1 MRLTLLLGLLWIIH
15 PACAQ
20 KEKETMIRDNTIF
33 KAVAGND
40 TSAIKAAIARG
51 EQLEAKDAQGRTPL
65 MVATYHH
72 HTAAAKLLTAA
83 GANVNAQD
91 QLLNSPFLYA
101 GAEGYTDMV
110 QLYMPGADYKVYNRY
125 GGSALIPACE
135 RAHLEVIA
143 VLLADKN
150 FPVDHINR
158 LGWTALLEAV
168 ILGQGGAAHQQVVK
182 MLIAAGANVNIAD
195 KDGVTPLQH
204 ALKRNYK
211 EIVQMLQ
218 QAGAR

>member
-1 MRLTLLLGLLWIIH
+1 MRLTLLLGLLWVMH

-20 KEKETMIRDNTIF
+20 KEKEMTMRDMIIF
-33 KAVAGND
+33 KAAAAND
-40 TSAIKAAIARG
+40 TDAIKTAVARG
-51 EQLEAKDAQGRTPL
+51 EQVEAKDAEGRTPL

-72 HTAAAKLLTAA
+72 HTAAAKLLLAA
-83 GANVNAQD
+83 GANVNTQD
-91 QLLNSPFLYA
+91 HLQNSPFLYA
-101 GAEGYTDMV
+101 GAEGYTDLV
-110 QLYMPGADYKVYNRY
+110 KLYLPGADYKVYNRY

-143 VLLADKN
+143 ILLADKN

-182 MLIAAGANVNIAD
+182 MLIAAGAHVNIAD
-195 KDGVTPLQH
+195 KDGVTALQH
-204 ALKRNYK
+204 AQKRGYK
-211 EIVQMLQ
+211 EIVQLLQ

>member
-1 MRLTLLLGLLWIIH
+1 MRLTLLLGLLWIMH

-20 KEKETMIRDNTIF
+20 KEKEMTIRDITIF
-33 KAVAGND
+33 KAVAAND
-40 TSAIKAAIARG
+40 TSAVKAAIATG
-51 EQLEAKDAQGRTPL
+51 EQLEAKDAEGRTPL
-65 MVATYHH
+65 MVATYRH
-72 HTAAAKLLTAA
+72 HTATAKLLTAA

-91 QLLNSPFLYA
+91 HMLNSPFLYA
-101 GAEGYTDMV
+101 GAEGYTDLV
-110 QLYMPGADYKVYNRY
+110 KLYLAGADYKVYNRY

-143 VLLADKN
+143 ILLADKN

-195 KDGVTPLQH
+195 KDGVTSLQH
-204 ALKRNYK
+204 AQQRGYK

>member
-1 MRLTLLLGLLWIIH
+1 MRMILLLGLLWIIH

-20 KEKETMIRDNTIF
+20 KEKEITMNDITLF
-33 KAVAGND
+33 KAVAAND
-40 TSAIKAAIARG
+40 TSAVKEAIANG
-51 EQLEAKDAQGRTPL
+51 AKLKAKDGKGRTAL
-65 MVATYHH
+65 MLATYQHY
-72 HTAAAKLLTAA
+72 TAVAKLLLAA
-83 GANVNAQD
+83 GASVNAQD
-91 QLLNSPFLYA
+91 QQLNSPFLYA

-110 QLYMPGADYKVYNRY
+110 KLYMPGADYNVFNRY

-143 VLLADKN
+143 VLLADKH

-182 MLIAAGANVNIAD
+182 MLIAAGVNVNIAD

-204 ALKRNYK
+204 AQKRGYK
-211 EIVQMLQ
+211 EIVKMLQ